1 MIHDGCWKAHYMKK
15 DADGVERLVYD
26 CTKDE
31 RFDVYFKY
39 KDHAIPKNME
49 AKYNKQ
55 YGLYVATL
63 NQFNDENKLAGKPL
77 LKIGDKFSRAYTI
90 RQRESIKSFADMSF
104 GYYDLETR
112 SQWNRT
118 WQAAVLK
125 QFMTYLTAKKT
136 QYMLKRT
143 TIPAQGSFV
152 EVKDENGDQVYVKV
166 IVDKNGYF
174 VDSELVKDDT
184 GIPLHCWQGRVME
197 GIFQTWAQVFK
208 DIKTTVESTF
218 TSDSNVDVKG
228 L

>member
-1 MIHDGCWKAHYMKK
+1 
-15 DADGVERLVYD
+15 
-26 CTKDE
+26 
-31 RFDVYFKY
+31 
-39 KDHAIPKNME
+39 
-49 AKYNKQ
+49 
-55 YGLYVATL
+55 
-63 NQFNDENKLAGKPL
+63 
-77 LKIGDKFSRAYTI
+77 
-90 RQRESIKSFADMSF
+90 
-104 GYYDLETR
+104 
-112 SQWNRT
+112 
-118 WQAAVLK
+118 
-125 QFMTYLTAKKT
+125 MTYLTAKKT

-152 EVKDENGDQVYVKV
+152 EVKDENGDQVYVKI

-208 DIKTTVESTF
+208 DLKTTVESTF